1 MVTGWLRRNVTNS
14 NALFGYWLRGIFGL
28 GGGGEGCDFLPEQY
42 TQCPSEGVFNDAN
55 ALKLQEKQKCSQ
67 FSYLMKLL

>member
-14 NALFGYWLRGIFGL
+14 NALFGYKLRDIFGL
-28 GGGGEGCDFLPEQY
+28 GGGGEGCDFLPGQY
-42 TQCPSEGVFNDAN
+42 TQCPSEGD